1 MNIENLL
8 SRRQRILRKGI
19 YPALEFVVLE
29 DCTIGEVIN
38 RLDYDRF
45 HTIYILNKDLDIMG
59 KITETDI
66 IKATEKCSPKGKIG
80 DVFKSKL

>member
-1 MNIENLL
+1 MNIETILN
-8 SRRQRILRKGI
+8 RRERILRKGFI
-19 YPALEFVVLE
+19 PLNLVLE
-29 DCTIGEVIN
+29 DCTLRTVN

-66 IKATEKCSPKGKIG
+66 ISVADKCSTKDRIG
-80 DVFKSKL
+80 DVFKSKLR

>member
-1 MNIENLL
+1 M
-8 SRRQRILRKGI
+8 
-19 YPALEFVVLE
+19 
-29 DCTIGEVIN
+29 GELVN

-66 IKATEKCSPKGKIG
+66 ISVADKCSTKIESEMCLNQSY
-80 DVFKSKL
+80 DKVSIKAHN

>member
-1 MNIENLL
+1 MNIETILN
-8 SRRQRILRKGI
+8 RRERILRGI

-29 DCTIGEVIN
+29 DCTMGELVN

-66 IKATEKCSPKGKIG
+66 ISVADKCSTKDRIG
-80 DVFKSKL
+80 DVFKSKLR